1 MQRLKLISC
10 EAPFWAASGHGQTL
24 WAHFLKSPELEN
36 LGQNF
41 EVDLPDGDRLFC
53 FYHQGHTGVV
63 VSLYH
68 GLSGDVYADYMQR
81 TAILCR
87 RLGHTVVLVNHRGAG
102 HGAHHARHPYHSGR
116 AEDVS
121 EVLKVLRSK
130 FPGQKQITIG
140 YSMSGNIVLCLL
152 GGFRG
157 EEKPDGAI
165 TVNAPINLAA
175 GSQLLKTGFNR
186 VYDARFVHR
195 LRENIKEKHRT
206 GLIAKRYEIPWWAT
220 IHDFDQIYTA
230 DAANFRDREDYYER
244 CSAKN
249 YLSKIETPTYVLTAA
264 DDPFVAVREYQKSVF
279 PKNIQ
284 LHIEPRGGHL
294 GYLSKMPTPLGTNR
308 WLDYYLNEALQ
319 AMTATLGVESG
330 ANAHSIQSKILK

>member
-24 WAHFLKSPELEN
+24 WAHFLKSPDLDN

-68 GLSGDVYADYMQR
+68 GLSGDVHADYMQR

-87 RLGHTVVLVNHRGAG
+87 KLGHTVVLVNHRGAG
-102 HGAHHARHPYHSGR
+102 HGAEHAKHPYHSGR

-121 EVLKVLRSK
+121 EVLKVLRAK

-152 GGFRG
+152 GGFRNG
-157 EEKPDGAI
+157 EKPDGAI
-165 TVNAPINLAA
+165 TVNAPISLES
-175 GSQLLKTGFNR
+175 GSRLLKTGLNR

-195 LRENIKEKHRT
+195 LRQNIESKYRS
-206 GLIAKRYEIPWWAT
+206 GLISKHYDIPWWAT
-220 IHDFDQIYTA
+220 VYDLDQIYTA
-230 DAANFRDREDYYER
+230 EAGNFKDRADYYET

-249 YLSKIETPTYVLTAA
+249 YLANIETPTYILTAA
-264 DDPFVAVREYQKSVF
+264 DDPFVSVREYQQVQF
-279 PKNIQ
+279 PKCAQ
-284 LHIEPRGGHL
+284 MHIEGRGGHL
-294 GYLSKMPTPLGTNR
+294 GYISRTPTPLGSTR

-319 AMTATLGVESG
+319 ALTETLGV
-330 ANAHSIQSKILK
+330 